1 MILPDNSA
9 AAGRTIAGL
18 GLVELGATVS
28 AVRRRGQRLIAPA
41 STMVL
46 ESGDVVVLLGSAAAV
61 TAAEERLLKG

>member
-1 MILPDNSA
+1 
-9 AAGRTIAGL
+9 
-18 GLVELGATVS
+18 LGATVS